1 MKQLFVLFLSLA
13 IGYSAFGQEKAV
25 KGSLFEGIVVAGY
38 ADHGGY
44 INCTG
49 PSIKYTFAPKS
60 SILFGFMP
68 SLKLREDKVDAG
80 KPKNSLITPTLGL
93 GLTAVFRH
101 MAIQLPAFYN
111 AKTSTSDGKWK
122 LGIGMGYKF

>member
-1 MKQLFVLFLSLA
+1 M
-13 IGYSAFGQEKAV
+13 GQEKAV

>member
-13 IGYSAFGQEKAV
+13 IGYSALGQEKAV

-49 PSIKYTFAPKS
+49 PSIKYTFASKS